1 MLTLVWGLVTFPLYS
16 ICAAHMNDHVE
27 EGGFVEASSGLLLI
41 FAAGAVLGPLLV
53 SPFMSLRTPYA
64 LFGWIAAFQIVLAL
78 FVAYRM
84 RKRERVPEAERG
96 EFFDSL
102 NEIQRVFHSETPP
115 VPEAE
120 AEPENK
126 PKSKDGDPPASA

>member
-1 MLTLVWGLVTFPLYS
+1 
-16 ICAAHMNDHVE
+16 
-27 EGGFVEASSGLLLI
+27 
-41 FAAGAVLGPLLV
+41 
-53 SPFMSLRTPYA
+53 
-64 LFGWIAAFQIVLAL
+64 
-78 FVAYRM
+78 M

-120 AEPENK
+120 AEPEAGDAPEGGAEAEDE
-126 PKSKDGDPPASA
+126 PKDKDRDPPA